1 MELLIGAFINSLSSA
16 AIFALIAF
24 GYHLTFITTDTLNFS
39 QGEFVMLGGLIG
51 VMLSTNWQNDGALSG
66 STRPLWNYWVVFL
79 ISVIIMTFA
88 GVLLERFVMRP
99 FGGGSISIGWI
110 MSTVALTFVIQN
122 IAETLYGKDK
132 QPLPAMVDAPPLQI
146 AGQAFDWQKIINIG
160 IVAVVIAGL
169 QYFFTR
175 TMLGKSL
182 RAVAFNPAAASLM
195 GINVN
200 YVRMVAFGIAG
211 GLTGIAGFILAPQ
224 AIGGG
229 ISPSEPAQVFGILA
243 FAVAIIGGL
252 DNLKGIAIAALL
264 YSFTSQLIQQYI
276 SNDLSRATTFVLLI
290 IILAVKPTGFFGR
303 TLVQKV

>member
-1 MELLIGAFINSLSSA
+1 MELLIGALINSLSSA

-51 VMLSTNWQNDGALSG
+51 VMLSTSWQNDGALSG
-66 STRPLWNYWVVFL
+66 SARPLWNYWVVFL
-79 ISVIIMTFA
+79 ISIIIMTCA

-99 FGGGSISIGWI
+99 FGSGSTSIGWI

-132 QPLPAMVDAPPLQI
+132 QPLAPMVDGSIEI
-146 AGQAFDWQKIINIG
+146 AGQAFDWQKIVNIG
-160 IVAVVIAGL
+160 IVALVIAGL

-211 GLTGIAGFILAPQ
+211 GLTGIAGFVLAPR

-229 ISPSEPAQVFGILA
+229 VSPSEPALVFGILA

-252 DNLKGIAIAALL
+252 DNLKGIAFAALL
-264 YSFTSQLIQQYI
+264 YSFASQLVQQYI
-276 SNDLSRATTFVLLI
+276 SNDLSRAITFVLLI
-290 IILAVKPTGFFGR
+290 IILAVKPTGLFGR